1 MPGIFQSLD
10 IARRAIWANRLGLD
24 VASHN
29 IANVNTPGY
38 SRQRVQ
44 LQSARPLNL
53 VKGQLGLGVKADQ
66 IERIRSQLLDLQY
79 RRASQVFGQ
88 AEIEENVLLQV
99 ETVIQEP
106 AENSIGNLITEFFSE
121 FSKLSS
127 EPENTTIRNTLV
139 QKATTL
145 VETFRGKY
153 ESLSE
158 IQKSLRQETQSMLNQ
173 INERIRQIA
182 ELNAQISGAEG
193 TGGQANDL
201 RDQRDLLLDKLSEY
215 LDIRYVENDRGIM
228 TVSVEGMM
236 LVSGDKYNPLTLES
250 YNENGNLKLRLRSNQ
265 GQEIIIRNGRL
276 GGLLNLH
283 NNTLQ
288 DLLDKLNTLA
298 RNLIDEVNRIH
309 RKGKGLPVGDPPQS
323 ATGLNF
329 FTGTDARSI
338 EISPDITNNVANI
351 AASLDGSVGNG
362 EVALAIAN
370 LRNKKIFNGR
380 TETLNDFYRNLVT
393 TLGTEIQVAQDTRFN
408 QQLLRDQ
415 IENQR
420 ESVSGVSLDEEMTN
434 LIKYQRALEAAA
446 KIVRVVDEVLETV
459 IQMG

>member
-79 RRASQVFGQ
+79 RRASHTFGR

-121 FSKLSS
+121 FSRLSS

-158 IQKSLRQETQSMLNQ
+158 IQKSLRQDGQSMVNQ
-173 INERIRQIA
+173 INELIRQIA

-236 LVSGDKYNPLTLES
+236 LVGGDKYKPLTLES
-250 YNENGNLKLRLRSNQ
+250 YNDNGNLKLRIRSNE
-265 GQEIIIRNGRL
+265 GQEITIRNGRL

-283 NNTLQ
+283 NNTIQ
-288 DLLDKLNTLA
+288 KLLDDLNTLA

-338 EISPDITNNVANI
+338 EISPDIANNVANI

-380 TETLNDFYRNLVT
+380 TETLNDFYSTMVT

>member
-1 MPGIFQSLD
+1 MD

-38 SRQRVQ
+38 SRQRAV
-44 LQSARPLNL
+44 LQSARPLTL
-53 VKGQLGLGVKADQ
+53 IKGQLGLGVKADQ

-79 RRASQVFGQ
+79 RRAGHTFGK
-88 AEIEENVLLQV
+88 AEIQENTLLQV

-121 FSKLSS
+121 FSKLAG
-127 EPENTTIRNTLV
+127 EPENTAIRNTLV
-139 QKATTL
+139 QKATGL
-145 VETFRGKY
+145 VEAFRSKY

-158 IQKSLRQETQSMLNQ
+158 IRNSLRQEAGSMINQ
-173 INERIRQIA
+173 INEMLRQMA
-182 ELNAQISGAEG
+182 ELNAQIAGVEG
-193 TGGQANDL
+193 GGGSANDL
-201 RDQRDLLLDKLSEY
+201 RDQRDRLLDQLSEY
-215 LDIRYVENDRGIM
+215 LDVRYVENDRGLM

-236 LVSGDKYNPLTLES
+236 LVGGDTFNPLSLET
-250 YNENGNLKLRLRSNQ
+250 YQADGVLKIRLKTDEGRILSVQ
-265 GQEIIIRNGRL
+265 NGRL
-276 GGLLNLH
+276 GGLITLH
-283 NNTLQ
+283 NTTIQ
-288 DLLDKLNTLA
+288 KVLDDLNTLA
-298 RNLIDEVNRIH
+298 GNLIQEVNRIH
-309 RKGKGLPVGDPPQS
+309 RKGNGLPVGNPPQP
-323 ATGLNF
+323 ATGLDF
-329 FTGTDARSI
+329 FTGTDAQSI
-338 EISPDITNNVANI
+338 DIQPDVADNVANI

-370 LRNKKIFNGR
+370 LRNKKLFNGR
-380 TETLNDFYRNLVT
+380 TETLNDFYSNMIT
-393 TLGTEIQVAQDTRFN
+393 NLGTEIQVAQDTRFN

-415 IENQR
+415 IQNQR
-420 ESVSGVSLDEEMTN
+420 DSVSAVSLDEEMTN